1 MALAKLHPAL
11 GWLHLS
17 GEHYRVCFNKLIQMR
32 DEQIAAGTYDSGL
45 PEGYL
50 DWSYGHLKELVKI
63 PIYKKRIEEHLS
75 QLNLSISNREKELN
89 QTYLVEELAKMKTRK
104 ELIESVLWFPK
115 RFSTLL
121 TR

>member
-1 MALAKLHPAL
+1 
-11 GWLHLS
+11 
-17 GEHYRVCFNKLIQMR
+17 MR
-32 DEQIAAGTYDSGL
+32 DEQIKAGTYDSWL
-45 PEGYL
+45 HEGYL

-89 QTYLVEELAKMKTRK
+89 QTYLAEELAKMKDRK
-104 ELIESVLWFPK
+104 ELIESVLWSPK

>member
-32 DEQIAAGTYDSGL
+32 DEQIKAGTYDSGL

-75 QLNLSISNREKELN
+75 QLNLSITNRRKELN
-89 QTYLVEELAKMKTRK
+89 QTYLAEELAKMEARK
-104 ELIESVLWFPK
+104 ELIESVL
-115 RFSTLL
+115 
-121 TR
+121 

>member
-17 GEHYRVCFNKLIQMR
+17 GEHYRICFNKLIAMR
-32 DEQIAAGTYDSGL
+32 DEQIKKGTYDSGL

-50 DWSYGHLKELVKI
+50 EWSYSHLKELVKI

-89 QTYLVEELAKMKTRK
+89 QTYLAEELAKMKSRK
-104 ELIESVLWFPK
+104 ELIESVL
-115 RFSTLL
+115 
-121 TR
+121 